1 MGAPAL
7 TPELLGFENLDPDWL
22 HIGASSL
29 GGAFAERIAIAAD
42 RVVLIPESVDDDDA
56 AKVLLEV
63 ALRAILLAWPPY
75 GPWEIETR
83 AATAVGATLEVV
95 DYDRFVQEPFA
106 AEVVLN
112 AGGWPLPMDLLDRV
126 HGCRCT
132 VGYGVG
138 LDWIDVEEATRRGIT
153 VVRMPFANTE
163 DVATHTLA
171 LLLACTRRLL
181 EIDRGVRT
189 GGFDWPRTKPLH
201 RLRGRRLGLL
211 AYGNIARRVAQLAV
225 PLGVEVTAH
234 DPYVSAEVIRATGAT
249 PLAADELL
257 ATSQLISVHLP
268 STEETRGFLDARR
281 IALLQKD
288 AVLVV
293 TSRGDVYDADAL
305 AHALAGS
312 KLAAAGLDVFP
323 DEPLPIGHPLTTI
336 DNVILTPH
344 MPAGYS
350 EESIGDQHNAAA
362 AALAALA
369 RGETPD
375 GAVNA
380 KAVA

>member
-1 MGAPAL
+1 M
-7 TPELLGFENLDPDWL
+7 
-22 HIGASSL
+22 
-29 GGAFAERIAIAAD
+29 
-42 RVVLIPESVDDDDA
+42 
-56 AKVLLEV
+56 
-63 ALRAILLAWPPY
+63 RAILLPWPPY

-83 AATAVGATLEVV
+83 AAAAVGATLEVV
-95 DYDRFVQEPFA
+95 DYDRFVQEPCA

-112 AGGWPLPMDLLDRV
+112 AGGWPLPMDLLDHV

-181 EIDRGVRT
+181 EIDRVVRA

-201 RLRGRRLGLL
+201 RLHGRRLGLL
-211 AYGNIARRVAQLAV
+211 AYGNIARRVAQLAA
-225 PLGVEVTAH
+225 PLGMEITAH
-234 DPYVSAEVIRATGAT
+234 DPYVSEHVIRATGAT

-257 ATSQLISVHLP
+257 ATSHLISVHLP

-281 IALLQKD
+281 IALLQQD

-305 AHALAGS
+305 AQALAGGR
-312 KLAAAGLDVFP
+312 LAAAGLDVFP
-323 DEPLPIGHPLTTI
+323 DEPLPSGHPLISI

-344 MPAGYS
+344 IAGYS
-350 EESIGDQHNAAA
+350 EESIDDQHNAAA
-362 AALAALA
+362 SVLAALA

-380 KAVA
+380 KVVA